1 MSPDDEG
8 LTNAPEPKEV
18 QFVAV
23 AFARSLEEARAYQEL
38 LGDHDIPA
46 QIGSDED
53 FEDSDSKQARQARLR
68 GMTHGV
74 PVLVPEIML
83 EEASEVIA
91 DRENAEDF
99 GPEDDEADDE
109 DDDDYGLETE
119 IDPELEDSFDEDDDD
134 DFFIDLDDEDDEV
147 EL

>member
-8 LTNAPEPKEV
+8 LTNAPEPKDV
-18 QFVAV
+18 PFVAV
-23 AFARSLEEARAYQEL
+23 AFARSLEEAKAYQEL

-46 QIGSDED
+46 QIGNDED

-74 PVLVPEIML
+74 PVLVPEVML

-99 GPEDDEADDE
+99 GPEEDEDDE
-109 DDDDYGLETE
+109 DDDDYGLEEE
-119 IDPELEDSFDEDDDD
+119 IDPSVEESFDEDD
-134 DFFIDLDDEDDEV
+134 DFFIDLDDGDDDEV